1 MSPVS
6 IQTLAFIFYCSPVQG
21 KMAGASISVY
31 EFGRYHHVYKSVWTP
46 LNDKT
51 CKCILQKDN
60 EPDQYAIND

>member
-1 MSPVS
+1 MSPAS
-6 IQTLAFIFYCSPVQG
+6 IQTLVFFYFSPVQG

-31 EFGRYHHVYKSVWTP
+31 EFGRYHYVYKSVWTP

-51 CKCILQKDN
+51 CKWILQKDN